1 MSQSITDDSKSWD
14 RISGVIDGAMK
25 EVEAS
30 NSDMVENMKQICDTM
45 EVMTECINQSD
56 EASRTMLSKYEESSV
71 NVDKIESVVGKLMEE
86 LGSGGFMGIGDAQPG
101 MRVVLVAKN
110 GAQAAG
116 TEFHGEVFESQS
128 DGVLV
133 KIKPEAG
140 KTIEIKK
147 KTLHMNCRSVSTMH
161 CIHGRMSAYPPLQCG
176 CRQLPD
182 CCGDKPE
189 GHQPQKVSA
198 YAGCQCMY
206 RDAEKNPAKL
216 TTAG

>member
-1 MSQSITDDSKSWD
+1 MTESITKTLEMIRMTREKLTQVQESVTSITDDSKKLGQN
-14 RISGVIDGAMK
+14 IGVIDGAMK

-140 KTIEIKK
+140 KR
-147 KTLHMNCRSVSTMH
+147 LR
-161 CIHGRMSAYPPLQCG
+161 
-176 CRQLPD
+176 
-182 CCGDKPE
+182 
-189 GHQPQKVSA
+189 
-198 YAGCQCMY
+198 
-206 RDAEKNPAKL
+206 
-216 TTAG
+216 

>member
-1 MSQSITDDSKSWD
+1 
-14 RISGVIDGAMK
+14 MK

-30 NSDMVENMKQICDTM
+30 NRDMVENMKQICDTM

-86 LGSGGFMGIGDAQPG
+86 LGSGGFMELAMRSRG
-101 MRVVLVAKN
+101 MHVVLVAKN

-147 KTLHMNCRSVSTMH
+147 KDITYESADLCQQCTVYM
-161 CIHGRMSAYPPLQCG
+161 GRMSAYPPLPMRVPTATGLLWRQTRRSSTAESIRV
-176 CRQLPD
+176 CRLPMHV
-182 CCGDKPE
+182 P
-189 GHQPQKVSA
+189 
-198 YAGCQCMY
+198 
-206 RDAEKNPAKL
+206 
-216 TTAG
+216 